1 MAWMQKQ
8 SHRWDHSTRLI
19 CRYHRLSTRFEL
31 IAESVVSDVSIPVNA
46 EITLLMEQKHSIV
59 NQADSTVS
67 PVIAGAWSQLVL
79 RKHLYYLP
87 QKIDLDIANQA
98 YRVHVWPLF
107 LWRTRITCV
116 ASGRVVVSECLD
128 VRRRRSLIRW
138 LYASFIGLLRVLS

>member
-1 MAWMQKQ
+1 
-8 SHRWDHSTRLI
+8 
-19 CRYHRLSTRFEL
+19 
-31 IAESVVSDVSIPVNA
+31 
-46 EITLLMEQKHSIV
+46 MEQQHSIV

-87 QKIDLDIANQA
+87 QKIEIDIANQA
-98 YRVHVWPLF
+98 NRVHVWPLF

>member
-31 IAESVVSDVSIPVNA
+31 IAESVVSDISIPMSTEV
-46 EITLLMEQKHSIV
+46 TLLMEQKPSIV

-67 PVIAGAWSQLVL
+67 PVIVGAWSQLVL

-87 QKIDLDIANQA
+87 QKIDFEISNQT
-98 YRVHVWPLF
+98 YRVHIWPLF
-107 LWRTRITCV
+107 LWRTRIICV
-116 ASGRVVVSECLD
+116 ATGRVVVSECLD

>member
-1 MAWMQKQ
+1 MAWMQMQ

-31 IAESVVSDVSIPVNA
+31 IAESVISDISIPMST
-46 EITLLMEQKHSIV
+46 EITLLMEQQHSIV

-67 PVIAGAWSQLVL
+67 PVIVGAWSQLVL

-87 QKIDLDIANQA
+87 QKIDFEISNQA

>member
-1 MAWMQKQ
+1 M
-8 SHRWDHSTRLI
+8 
-19 CRYHRLSTRFEL
+19 
-31 IAESVVSDVSIPVNA
+31 VSDVSIPVNA
-46 EITLLMEQKHSIV
+46 EITLLMEQKPSIV

-87 QKIDLDIANQA
+87 QKIELDIANQA

>member
-8 SHRWDHSTRLI
+8 GHRWNHSTQLI
-19 CRYHRLSTRFEL
+19 CCYQRLSTRFEL
-31 IAESVVSDVSIPVNA
+31 IVESDICDVNVPANA
-46 EITLLMEQKHSIV
+46 EITVSTQAQSSRV
-59 NQADSTVS
+59 NQADSTVT

-87 QKIDLDIANQA
+87 QKIDFEISNQT
-98 YRVHVWPLF
+98 YRVHIWPLF

-116 ASGRVVVSECLD
+116 VTGRVVVSECLD

>member
-31 IAESVVSDVSIPVNA
+31 IAESVVSDISIPMST
-46 EITLLMEQKHSIV
+46 EITLLMEQKPSIV

-67 PVIAGAWSQLVL
+67 PVIVGAWSQLVL
-79 RKHLYYLP
+79 CKHLYYLP
-87 QKIDLDIANQA
+87 QKIDFEISNQA
-98 YRVHVWPLF
+98 YRVHIWPLF
-107 LWRTRITCV
+107 LWRTHIICLAT
-116 ASGRVVVSECLD
+116 GRVVVSECLD